1 MSTVVPAEKA
11 GAKIVDWYSCIIARS
26 IDQAI
31 LLKEQASALVKNME
45 PNDKILAYYSLV
57 EFRHEMLLRQ
67 NAGME
72 EEERFAKIEPIL
84 ENTVDHLLKYLYYF
98 ISGQNEYINER
109 YKSAIKLFRKAERL
123 LEYVDDD
130 AEEAEFYY
138 YAGAVCYRLNQYPFA
153 TSYVEQAKTIFDSL
167 GYVDKGLNCQ
177 IIIAATNSEVGK
189 YEKADEILKNAL
201 QQAEMHLETKALIL
215 RTLGLNAIRKREWEE
230 AEHYFKS
237 ALAIKEHRQSPVSM
251 KSQYNLANVL
261 FRLQRDLEARE
272 FLKKAEVGILYYRNT
287 EYSARSLVTKG
298 LYIENGN
305 LALVNK
311 GIDLLREHSLE
322 FEIAEV
328 AEETSAYLEK
338 AGKSQEALKYM
349 KVAYEAKLNQN
360 ALGVDQA

>member
-1 MSTVVPAEKA
+1 MSTVVQAEKA
-11 GAKIVDWYSCIIARS
+11 GAKIVDWYSCIISRS

-72 EEERFAKIEPIL
+72 EEERFSKIEPIL

-167 GYVDKGLNCQ
+167 GYVDKVNCQ

-272 FLKKAEVGILYYRNT
+272 FFKKAEVGILYYRNT

-360 ALGVDQA
+360 ALGVDQE

>member
-1 MSTVVPAEKA
+1 MSTVVQAEKA
-11 GAKIVDWYSCIIARS
+11 GAKIVDWYSCIISRS

-72 EEERFAKIEPIL
+72 EEERFSKIEPIL

-167 GYVDKGLNCQ
+167 GYVDKVNCQ

-272 FLKKAEVGILYYRNT
+272 FFKKAEVGILYYRNT